1 MKNLVLLLLLF
12 PLSAAAQENLMRTDT
27 TFHPNGKMAVI
38 ETKDVSLNVRSGWY
52 QVYDSCGQ
60 LLVSGTFAPATKVL
74 CSYCHQWDE
83 IYDKFIVTD
92 SVEVAEMR
100 IGRWSYYYP
109 NGQLKETG
117 RYCNCAFKSFEGNF
131 TDQEVDEKTHFEF
144 ANARLADSLWQHR
157 EGWWAMFD
165 ECGRLTGREFYTNG
179 MNTTTEGYILS
190 EPCDPKKR

>member
-131 TDQEVDEKTHFEF
+131 TDQEVDEKHISNLQTR
-144 ANARLADSLWQHR
+144 ALPIVSGSTAKAGGLCSTNAEDSQAVNSTPM
-157 EGWWAMFD
+157 E
-165 ECGRLTGREFYTNG
+165 
-179 MNTTTEGYILS
+179 
-190 EPCDPKKR
+190 

>member
-109 NGQLKETG
+109 NGQLKEPAGTAIAPLKASKG
-117 RYCNCAFKSFEGNF
+117 ISPTRKWMKKHISNLQTRALPIVSGSTAKAGGPCS
-131 TDQEVDEKTHFEF
+131 T
-144 ANARLADSLWQHR
+144 NAEDSQAVNSTPM
-157 EGWWAMFD
+157 E
-165 ECGRLTGREFYTNG
+165 
-179 MNTTTEGYILS
+179 
-190 EPCDPKKR
+190 